1 MSKKKKIIGGIC
13 VVVAAAVVGVSV
25 LNSKNNAAL
34 MPVSTETLQ
43 RMNLQNTV
51 SLTGTVES
59 ETGRKVYS
67 TLTYPVESVNV
78 AVGDVVQEGDVLAK
92 LKTSDLELDIA
103 QQQAAVNASKNQA
116 AHQIEVSRKAY
127 ENAKENY
134 ENDLNANA
142 LSAEQG
148 VTQAENAVKQAKQQL
163 DSAKAAVRNAK
174 ENYRLTRDQLED
186 NVTDAER
193 ALEDAEEA
201 LGDAKDAYNDAV
213 AGQAGAEA
221 EAQKVLE
228 QEEAKFNEAKAEWDS
243 FQEIHRQDYD
253 DAKGNLDKAQED
265 FKKKEEAYKNSITPE
280 NPDGDSNLK
289 TEMENAK
296 GARDDA
302 EKTFIEEKEKRAPAK
317 AAYDL
322 AEASWNMA
330 QKSYQETLS
339 AIASSASGA
348 MSGVA
353 SAQSGVSAAEAQL
366 DAAKDARN
374 GANMAQMEQG
384 IDTAERGVDS
394 AELSKDIAK
403 QSKESAEQQEAA
415 AKNAIEQQ
423 IDSLQDSLVGSQ
435 IAAQSSQAQEIAIQK
450 QSKESA
456 EQQEAAAKNAI
467 EQQIDSLQDSLV
479 GSQIAA
485 QSSQAQEIAIQ
496 KMQNTLQDATVTAPV
511 SGVVTAVYAK
521 VGEPGNG
528 LLFVIEDTQS
538 LKIKT
543 HIKEYD
549 IANVKV
555 GMPVTIKSDATG
567 EKEIS
572 GTVTYI
578 APAAV
583 KNEAGTGATAPT
595 SSSGSSVVEF
605 EAEVQVNEKDSGLR
619 IGMNTRLTVLLE
631 ERENVFGVPY
641 DSVVEKADG
650 TQVVY
655 AVEKQSD
662 GKKDGYIVQEV
673 PVTTGLETDF
683 YVEVSGQSIENG
695 MSIVSDPQSVV
706 PGMEVNPDFAAAGGE
721 PVVGMSQQ
729 EQQQSGA
736 TTMVAAA

>member
-67 TLTYPVESVNV
+67 TLSYPVESVNV

-134 ENDLNANA
+134 ENDLNSNA

-201 LGDAKDAYNDAV
+201 LGDAKDAYNDAL

-228 QEEAKFNEAKAEWDS
+228 QEQAKFNEAKAEWDS

-265 FKKKEEAYKNSITPE
+265 FKKKEEDYKNSITAE
-280 NPDGDSNLK
+280 DPDGDEKLK
-289 TEMENAK
+289 KEMEDAET
-296 GARDDA
+296 ARDDA
-302 EKTFIEEKEKRAPAK
+302 EKIFIEEKAKRAPAK

-450 QSKESA
+450 
-456 EQQEAAAKNAI
+456 
-467 EQQIDSLQDSLV
+467 
-479 GSQIAA
+479 
-485 QSSQAQEIAIQ
+485 
-496 KMQNTLQDATVTAPV
+496 MQNTLEDATVTAPV